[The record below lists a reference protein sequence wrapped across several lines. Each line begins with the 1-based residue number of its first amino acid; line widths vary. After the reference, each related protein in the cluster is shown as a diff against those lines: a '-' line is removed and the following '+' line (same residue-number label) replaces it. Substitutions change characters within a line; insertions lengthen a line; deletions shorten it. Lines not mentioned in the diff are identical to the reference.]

1 MFPPVRLVLGVFD
14 LLRNVCSVHDV
25 YAAFLVHVA
34 VLYFDRDSPAVM
46 RLETRMQCDRYAAC
60 FDRDSTGHQLKLSVT
75 KRRQLIRDSYS
86 NFVILALPSEYAFYY
101 IVVALLQ
108 FVEDGHNIVLSQS
121 FAKNFGLYGQRVGTL
136 SFVSDFVCA
145 TTGMHTVTD

>member
-1 MFPPVRLVLGVFD
+1 M
-14 LLRNVCSVHDV
+14 
-25 YAAFLVHVA
+25 
-34 VLYFDRDSPAVM
+34 
-46 RLETRMQCDRYAAC
+46 
-60 FDRDSTGHQLKLSVT
+60 
-75 KRRQLIRDSYS
+75 
-86 NFVILALPSEYAFYY
+86 ALPSECAFYY

-145 TTGMHTVTD
+145 TTGMHSVTD